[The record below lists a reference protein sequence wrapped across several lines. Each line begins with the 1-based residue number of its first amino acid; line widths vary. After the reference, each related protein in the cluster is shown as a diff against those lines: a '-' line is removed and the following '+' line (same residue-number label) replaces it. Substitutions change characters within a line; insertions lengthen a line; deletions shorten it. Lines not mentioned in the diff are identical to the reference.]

1 MKRFFYA
8 AVAVAA
14 LFFNSCSDTLPALDD
29 VRTMI
34 IYDFEKEK
42 EEPIVRMAVYV
53 KLLSPANRVRSIS
66 VFFAQSDYVWNVENP
81 HSVYDA
87 KNDSVWIG
95 SSNIRPAPSGAFE
108 AGEYRVLY
116 ADRASKKAESLFT
129 LSEPSAA
136 GKPDMSLYTDER
148 LAVFDAAGTL
158 LAYDLPEKEKELLL
172 SYPQASITRK
182 FVIAADGKS
191 AVLHP
196 AQSVSASSAAAG
208 VSRLSDTD
216 SRMLS
221 GAQGG
226 AR

>member
-108 AGEYRVLY
+108 AGEYRVL
-116 ADRASKKAESLFT
+116 
-129 LSEPSAA
+129 
-136 GKPDMSLYTDER
+136 
-148 LAVFDAAGTL
+148 
-158 LAYDLPEKEKELLL
+158 
-172 SYPQASITRK
+172 
-182 FVIAADGKS
+182 
-191 AVLHP
+191 
-196 AQSVSASSAAAG
+196 
-208 VSRLSDTD
+208 
-216 SRMLS
+216 
-221 GAQGG
+221 
-226 AR
+226 

>member
-81 HSVYDA
+81 HSVY
-87 KNDSVWIG
+87 
-95 SSNIRPAPSGAFE
+95 AFE